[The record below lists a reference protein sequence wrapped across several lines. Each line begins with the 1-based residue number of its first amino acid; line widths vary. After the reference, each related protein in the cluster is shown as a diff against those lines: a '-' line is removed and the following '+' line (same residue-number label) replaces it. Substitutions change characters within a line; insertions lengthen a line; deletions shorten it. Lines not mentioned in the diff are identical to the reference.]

1 MTTSKFFGGVRGF
14 AIAGNSMRT
23 RIFLFL
29 FFASTSG
36 LWAQQARQVR
46 EVREERG
53 EEAQVQEVRE
63 LPQGREGNTNTT
75 HINNYG
81 LPEMGASV
89 TPASEI
95 VNRRIRVGEKKDGDS
110 VRGSVTVNFVNVKDA
125 YDKGNSGNGTGG
137 NGNQGGMQ
145 EAIGIEWV
153 PPREP
158 NVFVRGDVN
167 GDGQISV
174 VDSMAILYWL
184 NVTGPGAV
192 GPAAHPPAWTSGFP
206 CHDAADADDDGWLSK
221 FDALKILVYVFM
233 GNVTLPAPSAS
244 SYNYIASDC
253 GEDLTGDSLG
263 CDMESA
269 ICQ

>member
-1 MTTSKFFGGVRGF
+1 MMTSKFFGGVRGF

-36 LWAQQARQVR
+36 LWAQETRQGR
-46 EVREERG
+46 EVREERAEG
-53 EEAQVQEVRE
+53 DS
-63 LPQGREGNTNTT
+63 PQYPGHVHSRRA
-75 HINNYG
+75 
-81 LPEMGASV
+81 ASQ
-89 TPASEI
+89 TPASEV

>member
-1 MTTSKFFGGVRGF
+1 MTAPMQPARPVLSLPRESMVKLGACVNSAECSAQEAESASGV
-14 AIAGNSMRT
+14 
-23 RIFLFL
+23 
-29 FFASTSG
+29 
-36 LWAQQARQVR
+36 
-46 EVREERG
+46 
-53 EEAQVQEVRE
+53 
-63 LPQGREGNTNTT
+63 
-75 HINNYG
+75 
-81 LPEMGASV
+81 GASV
-89 TPASEI
+89 LHP
-95 VNRRIRVGEKKDGDS
+95 
-110 VRGSVTVNFVNVKDA
+110 
-125 YDKGNSGNGTGG
+125 
-137 NGNQGGMQ
+137 QGGMQ